1 MAKRKQSSSIKT
13 KTKTNISAPAVK
25 KSKKSTTVAV
35 ATVTADQQQQ
45 QHSSQKLT
53 IEDVFE
59 KEEAILESAKNYNQL
74 VPLLQ
79 ALKNE
84 IKSDKEKNTN
94 NNDNEDQEDDEG
106 EEEDLVI
113 ALITCLFKIF
123 GKLLKKNQL
132 RSFPTMTPAQQ
143 KVTEWLGERYDTF
156 KNLLFTTIKTSTND
170 TLQALAVQIIF
181 RLAKVENAH
190 YSLDEIYF
198 PKPLLVGLFEAVLFA
213 NDTAHV
219 DVAIEELTDKYLIEY
234 DDIRYYF
241 MSLVDGLLV
250 DLLVDQKKLQDNS
263 DPEFKSLA
271 AIASVRLFDIL
282 SKLSAIFP
290 DSDDQVNSFY
300 LEVPKKY
307 VNPTR
312 LISSPLR
319 LSSHKTVFQ
328 KCWLSAFKLPV
339 SYDQYKAVLQILHK
353 SIIPNMI
360 QPQMLLDFL
369 TNAYDAGGPISI
381 LALNGLFS
389 LMQKYNLEYPNFY
402 AKLYQLFDNSIL
414 HVKYRSRFLRLVDVF
429 LSSTH
434 VAANIVASFIK
445 KLSRLALYAPPA
457 AIVAIVPFIYNLL
470 KRHPT
475 CMDLI
480 QRPDY
485 DAGDDDGFMDPFDD
499 NEMDPLYTN
508 AIESSLWELE
518 TLQTHYH
525 PNVATLTRII
535 SEQFTKE
542 SYNMEDFLDMS
553 YSTLMEAEQTRRLK
567 APPAL
572 EFETFDRIFGFK
584 RPDQGEVEDEE
595 IDEGVNPPMMVNW
608 VF

>member
-1 MAKRKQSSSIKT
+1 MVKRKQS
-13 KTKTNISAPAVK
+13 ISNKASPKSAAAASVAPPKK
-25 KSKKSTTVAV
+25 KSKKSEEA
-35 ATVTADQQQQ
+35 
-45 QHSSQKLT
+45 SPRLT
-53 IEDVFE
+53 IEDIFE
-59 KEEAILESAKNYNQL
+59 KEEAILESAKNYNSL
-74 VPLLQ
+74 IPLLDTLE
-79 ALKNE
+79 AD
-84 IKSDKEKNTN
+84 IKSSNRD
-94 NNDNEDQEDDEG
+94 ED
-106 EEEDLVI
+106 VTI
-113 ALITCLFKIF
+113 ALVTSLFKVF

-143 KVTEWLGERYDTF
+143 QVTEWLGERYSFF
-156 KNLLFTTIKTSTND
+156 KSLLFKIIKTSSSD
-170 TLQALAVQIIF
+170 TLQALAVQITF

-198 PKPLLVGLFEAVLFA
+198 PKPLLVEFFEALLFA
-213 NDTAHV
+213 DGSSHAE
-219 DVAIEELTDKYLIEY
+219 VAVEEFIDKYLIEY

-241 MSLVDGLLV
+241 MNLVDDLLV
-250 DLLVDQKKLQDNS
+250 DLLVEKKKLQDDS
-263 DPEFKSLA
+263 DPKFKLLA
-271 AIASVRLFDIL
+271 PIASVRLFDIL
-282 SKLSAIFP
+282 SKIASIFP
-290 DSDDQVNSFY
+290 DSDDQINSFY

-369 TNAYDAGGPISI
+369 TNAYDVGGPISI

-402 AKLYQLFDNSIL
+402 NKLYELFDESIL
-414 HVKYRSRFLRLVDVF
+414 HVKYRSRFLRLVDIF

-434 VAANIVASFIK
+434 VAANAVASFIK

-457 AIVAIVPFIYNLL
+457 AIVAVVPFIYNLL
-470 KRHPT
+470 KRHPA
-475 CMDLI
+475 CMIMI

-485 DAGDDDGFMDPFDD
+485 EIGPDGYVDPFDSKAT
-499 NEMDPLYTN
+499 DPLYTN
-508 AIESSLWELE
+508 AIDSSLWELD

-525 PNVATLTRII
+525 PNVATLARIM
-535 SEQFTKE
+535 SEQFTKD
-542 SYNMEDFLDMS
+542 SYNLEDFLDMS
-553 YSTLMEAEQTRRLK
+553 YSTLMQAEQNRRLK

-572 EFETFDRIFGFK
+572 EFETFDKVFGFV
-584 RPDQGEVEDEE
+584 RSRSNEDEDTE
-595 IDEGVNPPMMVNW
+595 ELEDSISPPLMANW